1 MAELL
6 TGKRLAGRQLSK
18 LLAKWLGWEM
28 LGAEARA
35 LLLRPANGC
44 VEKDEEAGR
53 ATLPVAEGALAAG
66 PRLGRQL
73 AKRWLSVLMVRE
85 DWVTTLC
92 DWLELR

>member
-1 MAELL
+1 MAGLL
-6 TGKRLAGRQLSK
+6 TGKQLAGRQLSK

-35 LLLRPANGC
+35 LLRRPANGC
-44 VEKDEEAGR
+44 VEKEEEAGR
-53 ATLPVAEGALAAG
+53 ATLSVRGRAAG